1 MRPKTLRPGLA
12 LAALLAAT
20 ALLGG
25 CGVNAVTG
33 KKEIQLIS
41 ESQEVRI
48 GVQNYL
54 LSRQSQGGDFRLLP
68 ELTAYVQEV
77 GQRVATV
84 SDRKLPYEF
93 ALLNSSVSNAWALP
107 GGKIAVN
114 RGLLTALDNE
124 AELAAVL
131 GHEIVHAA
139 ARHGAKAQERGLLL
153 QAGVIAAQIGVAS
166 SEVEPNLGNL
176 LVQGA
181 SVGAQLVSLRYG
193 REAEL
198 EADLYGTR
206 YLKKAGYD
214 PTAAVT
220 LQRKFL
226 QLAESQGRARQSWL
240 EGLFASHPP
249 SAERVA
255 RNEQT
260 VAELGAGG
268 ELGRE
273 RYAERIRP
281 LLAIKGAYDK
291 ADEALAAAQAKDMGR
306 ARALAAEAVRMLPR
320 EARFHQLQ
328 GDLALAARDTQQAR
342 IHYEKAIELDADFF
356 GAYLGGGIA
365 AYRSGDRIRAEQWLR
380 RSAEL
385 LPTAPALYY
394 LGEIT
399 RQDGRVEEAL
409 GFFRSAASSNSEI
422 GRQAAAEYAILDLPR
437 NPGAY
442 VATGLQADAR
452 GAVVAIIENR
462 APVTLAEV
470 VLTPVLV
477 DAAGRIAEQGGSVR
491 VSRSL
496 ASGKRLTVDLG
507 LGAVAPERLQRLRVR
522 VDSARPAPRRE

>member
-1 MRPKTLRPGLA
+1 MKRTITPLA
-12 LAALLAAT
+12 RRFAPLLAVT
-20 ALLGG
+20 LLLGG
-25 CGVNAVTG
+25 CGVNPVTG

-54 LSRQSQGGDFRLLP
+54 LSRQSQGGDYRLLP

-77 GQRVATV
+77 GQRMAAV
-84 SDRKLPYEF
+84 SDRPLPYEF
-93 ALLNSSVSNAWALP
+93 ALLNSSVPNAWALP

-153 QAGVIAAQIGVAS
+153 QAGVMAAQIGAATSDVDS
-166 SEVEPNLGNL
+166 NLGNL

-181 SVGAQLVSLRYG
+181 AVGAQLVALRYG

-214 PTAAVT
+214 PTAAVS
-220 LQRKFL
+220 LQQKFL
-226 QLAESQGRARQSWL
+226 RLAQSEGRGRQSWL

-249 SAERVA
+249 SAERML

-273 RYAERIRP
+273 RYAQRVRP
-281 LLAIKGAYDK
+281 LLAIKDAYDK
-291 ADEALAAAQAKDMGR
+291 ADAALASAQAKDMER
-306 ARALAAEAVRMLPR
+306 ARALAAEATRMVPR

-328 GDLALAARDTQQAR
+328 GDLALAARETSQALA
-342 IHYEKAIELDADFF
+342 HYERAIELDPDFF
-356 GAYLGGGIA
+356 GAYVGGGIA
-365 AYRSGDRIRAEQWLR
+365 AYRSGDRSRAGQWLR

-394 LGEIT
+394 LGEIA
-399 RQDGRVEEAL
+399 RQDGRLEEAM
-409 GFFRSAASSNSEI
+409 GYYRSAASSSSEI
-422 GRQAAAEYAILDLPR
+422 GRQAATEYALLDLPR
-437 NPGAY
+437 NPGTY
-442 VATGLQADAR
+442 VASAVQTDAR
-452 GAVVAIIENR
+452 GAAVAIVENR
-462 APVTLAEV
+462 APVALAEI
-470 VLTPVLV
+470 VLTPVVL
-477 DAAGRIAEQGGSVR
+477 DSAGRATEQGRSVR
-491 VSRSL
+491 VSRAL
-496 ASGKRLTVDLG
+496 ASGERVAVELG
-507 LGAVAPERLQRLRVR
+507 LGPVPPELLPRLRVR
-522 VDSARPAPRRE
+522 IDAARAAPR